1 MLRTE
6 CDFEELWNFLN
17 RIGAIH
23 CKHFCIQCPAGSG
36 AKFNSYKE
44 FFSLVLLAVCDA
56 RYCFNLTDIRQYGSN
71 NDSGLLENSKLKK
84 QFESGVVD
92 LRPPRTVNSCS
103 FNLLPYFWVG
113 DKIFPLKTWMMKPCP
128 GNLSEQQHVD
138 NLGQSRPRRVIENT
152 LRILASRCRIFNTLI
167 NASIENIERYVKSAI
182 LHHNYLC
189 QTDNASFCPQGV
201 ADCEEMSIT

>member
-6 CDFEELWNFLN
+6 CDFEELQNFLN

-23 CKHFCIQCPAGSG
+23 CRYFCIQCPAGSG
-36 AKFNSYKE
+36 AKFNSYKG
-44 FFSLVLLAVCDA
+44 FLSLVLLTVCDA
-56 RYCFNLTDIRQYGSN
+56 IYCFNLTDIAQYGGN
-71 NDSGLLENSKLKK
+71 NDSGL
-84 QFESGVVD
+84 D
-92 LRPPRTVNSCS
+92 LRPPRTVNGCS
-103 FNLLPYFWVG
+103 FNLLSYFWVG
-113 DKIFPLKTWMMKPCP
+113 DQIFPLKTWMIKPYP
-128 GNLSEQQHVD
+128 GNLSKQQCID

-152 LRILASRCRIFNTLI
+152 LRILASRYRIFNTLI

-189 QTDNASFCPQGV
+189 ETDNPSYCPQGV